1 MTQLETGILSNARI
15 ATASLAVFA
24 ILSTGFDEQAAQK
37 PDRYE
42 IRFNAL
48 DLNKDHRLQ
57 LDEYVR
63 HSPTK
68 ADILKRDFKLFDF
81 DRNRKL
87 SLLEFK
93 TTPLVV
99 PLADRGPLPDPLD
112 AYVDHAMTAMDH
124 SFDEWDAHPE
134 RKIQAWTF
142 VQLFIST
149 FGSSTTRPSVKEA
162 DSNGD
167 GNVSRREA
175 RQFLEIQAG
184 VRRYDGTL
192 LRTADGRVCNLAQ
205 FRQID
210 ETGNDKID
218 SDEFQSRTN
227 AGHQFP
233 ELLKQGDHDKDGQI
247 SFDEWQTLPSRGL
260 ISPVN
265 DFRKLDT
272 NLDAR
277 VDKAELLKDV
287 PAWKK
292 QMSDCVFPGFDT
304 DSDGFL
310 TLSEYRMT
318 MQANPCVRWQMPVA
332 DLDGD
337 HELTFSEFKFD
348 TMRFPLLRWLYF
360 HRLDTNRNG
369 TLTTNEFNFRVKA
382 PDEFFIVNADGTG
395 WRSLFRFETHFACG
409 SPDVS
414 PDGKTLA
421 FDAWSVK
428 PRTSPTIFKMELGT
442 TKPRKISSGSMPS
455 WSPDGKRFACSQ
467 SGVRIINADGWNPMG
482 IADNGWGWGAQ
493 WSPDGKQIVFTH
505 DAKINAYDVQAK
517 KVRTIFQKHGYK
529 KIYWNMAWS
538 PDSRQL
544 CFKGEKADGTA
555 EVATLDTTNAEPT
568 PKVHHSTTLNIN
580 ADFAWHPDG
589 ERIAFAMYCPERK
602 KTQIYEFTPNQD
614 APPALFPGQD
624 KTRNNNDLCW
634 TPDGEQ
640 LIVVSGD
647 F

>member
-1 MTQLETGILSNARI
+1 MTPLETGILSNARI

-24 ILSTGFDEQAAQK
+24 ILSTGSDDQSAQK

-48 DLNKDHRLQ
+48 DLNKDKRLQ

-87 SLLEFK
+87 SLREFM

-99 PLADRGPLPDPLD
+99 PLADRAPLPDPLD
-112 AYVDHAMTAMDH
+112 AYVDHAMAAMDH

-149 FGSSTTRPSVKEA
+149 FGSSTTRPNVKEA

-167 GNVSRREA
+167 GSVSRREA

-210 ETGNDKID
+210 ETGNDRID

-247 SFDEWQTLPSRGL
+247 SFNEWQTLPSRGL

-287 PAWKK
+287 PALKK
-292 QMSDCVFPGFDT
+292 PMADCVFPGFDT
-304 DSDGFL
+304 DRDGFL
-310 TLSEYRMT
+310 TLDEYRMT
-318 MQANPCVRWQMPVA
+318 MHANPCIRWQMPVA

-360 HRLDTNRNG
+360 HRLDTNG
-369 TLTTNEFNFRVKA
+369 DKVLTTNEFNFRVKS
-382 PDEFFIVNADGTG
+382 PDEFFIINADGTE

-409 SPDVS
+409 SPAVS

-428 PRTSPTIFKMELGT
+428 PRTSPTIFKMELGAK
-442 TKPRKISSGSMPS
+442 KPKKISSGSMPS
-455 WSPDGKRFACSQ
+455 WSPDGKRFVCSQ
-467 SGVRIINADGWNPMG
+467 SGVRIIDADGWNPMG

-493 WSPDGKQIVFTH
+493 WSPDGKQIVFTQ
-505 DAKINAYDVQAK
+505 DANVNSYDVQTK
-517 KVRTIFQKHGYK
+517 KISTIFQKHSYK

-538 PDSRQL
+538 PDSRQI
-544 CFKGEKADGTA
+544 CFKGEKADGTV
-555 EVATLDTTNAEPT
+555 EVVTLDTTNAKPN
-568 PKVHHSTTLNIN
+568 PKVHHSTNLNIN

-589 ERIAFAMYCPERK
+589 DRIAFAMYCPERK
-602 KTQIYEFTPNQD
+602 KTQIYKFNPDQNG
-614 APPALFPGQD
+614 PPALFPGQD